1 MALGVGGA
9 SPNAVETSCR
19 LASAVGIDVNTTNT
33 DTALTFDAHVSG
45 RAFVIDY
52 VLVTNPSRSLTTATG
67 GVFSAVSGSGAIMAT
82 EALSPLVNPKDY
94 MQRNYNAASTV
105 TGAISKNGTALN
117 TTLYYRNSTA
127 QGAAATADVYVFGRL
142 IPG

>member
-1 MALGVGGA
+1 MALGVGGS
-9 SPNAVETSCR
+9 SPNPVETSCR
-19 LASAVGIDVNTTNT
+19 IASATGVNVNTTNT

-45 RAFVIDY
+45 RAFIIDY
-52 VLVTNPSRSLTTATG
+52 VLITNPSISLTTATG
-67 GVFSAVSGSGAIMAT
+67 GVFSVAGGTGTIMAA

-117 TTLYYRNSTA
+117 TTLFFRNAVA
-127 QGAAATADVYVFGRL
+127 QGAPATCDVYVFGRL